1 MSRRTQKLSLSA
13 AFIALG
19 AAFAHAAGP
28 VVVRDAWVR
37 ATAPGQKVAGAYLE
51 LVSPAEAALTAVAS
65 PAAAR
70 VELHATTIEGGVMR
84 MRPTEKIALPA
95 GRAVRLAPGG
105 LHVLLFDIKRP
116 LNERDRVPL
125 TLTIQRA
132 DGSRFTVS
140 VEADVRN
147 VSGEK
152 PHQH

>member
-1 MSRRTQKLSLSA
+1 MLRWTLKLSLA
-13 AFIALG
+13 MAFATPG
-19 AAFAHAAGP
+19 AAPAHAAQT
-28 VVVRDAWVR
+28 VTVRDAWVR

-70 VELHATTIEGGVMR
+70 AELHTTTIAGGVMR

-105 LHVLLFDIKRP
+105 MHVMLFDIKRP
-116 LNERDRVPL
+116 LKERERVPL

-132 DGSRFTVS
+132 DGSRFSVS
-140 VEADVRN
+140 VEADVRGA
-147 VSGEK
+147 SGEK